1 MPKAIRVM
9 AVYDEP
15 IIIEGLRSIIGR
27 TDSMVFVGAVASPDE
42 LFAALGATHCD
53 VIIMDYVI
61 SDEECGNPDGLY
73 LLRQIRV
80 SHPAIRS
87 ILFTGWNRAGLSES
101 AIAMGADAVL
111 CKRDSLDVLT
121 KTIQVLAG
129 DDMRFA
135 SASRVHVGPPTTLAP
150 TCQTDPFSGPH
161 GPHRAGATAEA
172 PTVDDAPAA
181 CLRAS
186 GATRGRNASSMPPA
200 ASASWSSAANGL
212 PWRDPYRE
220 TSSHWALV
228 AASGNGL
235 SNRVTGT
242 ALPAR
247 QRRGHGG
254 TIPVDQRLAQ
264 PAGDNGDTRGAVH
277 GVAGRLGTA
286 DCPPPF
292 EYLLASMPSSR
303 LPFAQTAAPPSEPP
317 YDALIRC
324 PDALAS
330 TVSLGERGVW
340 LENRLSLTRLSPRET
355 EIVRLLSNGR
365 SLKEVAAYLGR
376 SPKTISNQKRSAMLK
391 LGLHSDIDL
400 LRFAIEAG
408 LT

>member
-1 MPKAIRVM
+1 M

-27 TDSMVFVGAVASPDE
+27 TESMVFVGAVASPDE

-61 SDEECGNPDGLY
+61 SDEDCGNPDGLY

-135 SASRVHVGPPTTLAP
+135 PTRRVHVGPPAAWVS
-150 TCQTDPFSGPH
+150 PFLTGSYDGPQAES
-161 GPHRAGATAEA
+161 RAVRAIA
-172 PTVDDAPAA
+172 APAGDGVEAA
-181 CLRAS
+181 CVSAS
-186 GATRGRNASSMPPA
+186 VAPRERRVPPA
-200 ASASWSSAANGL
+200 PAGPWSTASAGL
-212 PWRDPYRE
+212 AWHAPFRGASHRRE
-220 TSSHWALV
+220 SV
-228 AASGNGL
+228 EEGV
-235 SNRVTGT
+235 SNRVTGNAVQARHRT
-242 ALPAR
+242 GPSRMPQADPPPSERAGQKARDAEVAPVDVGSPGALPF
-247 QRRGHGG
+247 
-254 TIPVDQRLAQ
+254 D
-264 PAGDNGDTRGAVH
+264 
-277 GVAGRLGTA
+277 
-286 DCPPPF
+286 
-292 EYLLASMPSSR
+292 YLLAGPRSSR
-303 LPFAQTAAPPSEPP
+303 LPSAPPP

-324 PDALAS
+324 PNTLAS
-330 TVSLGERGVW
+330 TVSQGARGVW

-365 SLKEVAAYLGR
+365 SLKEVATYLGR